1 MPLIYIKAVI
11 VQDNWIPSP
20 VGYLRPE
27 KTLYNCPVYLTTF
40 RGPTYTC
47 LATLKTKLPIEKWV
61 LAGVALVMQSD
72 GEA

>member
-1 MPLIYIKAVI
+1 MGYIRHSEVSY
-11 VQDNWIPSP
+11 D
-20 VGYLRPE
+20 
-27 KTLYNCPVYLTTF
+27 CPVYGTTF

>member
-1 MPLIYIKAVI
+1 MYFKAVE
-11 VQDNWIPSP
+11 VQPQWEACE
-20 VGYLRPE
+20 VGYIRHSE
-27 KTLYNCPVYLTTF
+27 VSYDCPVYGTTF